1 MNEKV
6 LLVDDA
12 KFARKIA
19 LKALKNGGFD
29 NVIQAATAVEA
40 MELFESENPDLVLLD
55 ITLPDNSDLTLL
67 EKMLEKKPDARI
79 IMISAIGQ
87 ELIIDDSLNMGAK
100 AFITKP
106 YVEKEFLET
115 IFDVLEGNKEG

>member
-106 YVEKEFLET
+106 YGEKEFLET